1 MQGGPAI
8 ALLLTG
14 ALGGIATSLVW
25 PRFGKR
31 RHPNELQSAP
41 LSEHERY
48 RSIAELSSDMIV
60 AIGVD
65 RRRHYVS
72 PASKQILGFEPEE
85 MIGENPLSG
94 IHPDDRAHV
103 TAVSEGLL
111 HGAKKNLTRY
121 RHMHK
126 AGHYVWLEASF
137 HVVPDP
143 TNGEPAEFVGLV
155 RDISDREQGRLE
167 AEASLAHRRE
177 SHRLLKMAETIAKVG
192 HWRLDLVGDA
202 LFWSDEVYR
211 IHGVPR
217 SYEPALAKA
226 MEFYHPDDEGQ
237 IKAAVE
243 HSIESGADLE
253 FEARIVRADGSVRH
267 VISEGQA
274 ELTDQGQVVGL
285 FGVFKDVTDDVMAK
299 RELREALDRAE
310 QATHAKSAFLANMSH
325 EIRTP
330 MNGVL
335 GFAKLLSEAGL
346 PEAQRQQA
354 KMILESGNNMMRLLN
369 DILDLSKIEAGRIT
383 MMEDPVDL
391 RHVIGRSIELF
402 ASTAQEKG
410 LQLQCRIG
418 EDLPRWIRGDKLRL
432 RQIIG
437 NLLSNAV
444 KFSQA
449 GMITV
454 SADIILDGDL
464 PRLEL
469 KVRDSGIGIDQSA
482 HETIFE
488 GFAQANSAI
497 HQQFGGTGLG
507 LPISRELARL
517 MGGDLTV
524 ESQLGEGSVFTLS
537 IPIYEANEDESDIA
551 EILFPTRKSLAGRV
565 LVAEDNE
572 INQKLLSAML
582 QKVGV
587 AFEIVSD
594 GKQAVAHVSD
604 AGERG
609 EPYDMILM
617 DIQMPVMDGYEAT
630 RELRKSGA
638 NIPIIALTA
647 NAFPEDKER
656 ALNSGMQGHLSKPV
670 SVDQLQKMLALHLP
684 SHSKS

>member
-1 MQGGPAI
+1 MQEGLAI
-8 ALLLTG
+8 AFLLAG
-14 ALGGIATSLVW
+14 VVCGIALSLAW
-25 PRFGKR
+25 LRFQKHR
-31 RHPNELQSAP
+31 RSDEQHVASSCNQ
-41 LSEHERY
+41 ERY

-72 PASKQILGFEPEE
+72 RASKRILGFEPEE

-103 TAVSEGLL
+103 TAVSESLL
-111 HGAKKNLTRY
+111 RGVKDCVTRY

-126 AGHYVWLEASF
+126 DGHYVWLEASF
-137 HVVPDP
+137 HVAFDP
-143 TNGEPAEFVGLV
+143 ISGEPREFVGLV
-155 RDISDREQGRLE
+155 RDISDREQGKLE
-167 AEASLAHRRE
+167 AEAVIAHRRE
-177 SHRLLKMAETIAKVG
+177 SHRLLEMAETIAKVG
-192 HWRLDLVGDA
+192 HWRLDLVGNA

-211 IHGVPR
+211 IHGVPEDH
-217 SYEPALAKA
+217 EPVLAEA
-226 MEFYHPDDEGQ
+226 MDFYHPEDRGQ
-237 IKAAVE
+237 IGAAVE
-243 HSIESGADLE
+243 RSIASGADLR

-274 ELTDQGQVVGL
+274 ELTNQGLVVGI
-285 FGVFKDVTDDVMAK
+285 FGVFKDVTDDVLAK

-310 QATHAKSAFLANMSH
+310 QAAGAKNAFLANMSH

-335 GFAKLLSEAGL
+335 GFAKLLAEADLSEV
-346 PEAQRQQA
+346 QRRQA
-354 KMILESGNNMMRLLN
+354 EMILESGNSMMRLLN

-402 ASTAQEKG
+402 APIAEEKG
-410 LQLQCRIG
+410 LQLQCGIND
-418 EDLPRWIRGDKLRL
+418 DLPRWIRGDKLRL

-437 NLLSNAV
+437 NLLNNAV
-444 KFSQA
+444 KFSDKGTIGVTA
-449 GMITV
+449 EISSDRKV
-454 SADIILDGDL
+454 

-482 HETIFE
+482 HERIFE

-524 ESQLGEGSVFTLS
+524 ESQIGEGSVFTLS
-537 IPIYEANEDESDIA
+537 IPVHEAIVRESDTTEVSSTA
-551 EILFPTRKSLAGRV
+551 RKSLEGRV

-572 INQKLLSAML
+572 INQLLLSAML
-582 QKVGV
+582 EKLGV
-587 AFEIVSD
+587 EFQIVTD
-594 GKQAVAHVSD
+594 GKQAVTEVAEAASKD
-604 AGERG
+604 

-617 DIQMPVMDGYEAT
+617 DIQMPEMDGYEAS
-630 RELRKSGA
+630 RELRSAGA
-638 NIPIIALTA
+638 RLPIIALTA
-647 NAFPEDKER
+647 NAFPEDRDR

-670 SVDQLQKMLALHLP
+670 SLEQLQEALGSHLP
-684 SHSKS
+684 SQSVR

>member
-1 MQGGPAI
+1 MQGGLAV
-8 ALLLTG
+8 AFLLAGVLC
-14 ALGGIATSLVW
+14 GIAVSLVW
-25 PRFGKR
+25 IRSGKR
-31 RHPNELQSAP
+31 QRPDEQHGPP
-41 LSEHERY
+41 LSDQERY

-72 PASKQILGFEPEE
+72 PSSKRILGFEPEE

-111 HGAKKNLTRY
+111 HGTGKNLTRY

-126 AGHYVWLEASF
+126 DGHYVWLEASF
-137 HVVPDP
+137 HVVRDP
-143 TNGEPAEFVGLV
+143 TSGEPSEFVGLV
-155 RDISDREQGRLE
+155 RDISDREQGKLE
-167 AEASLAHRRE
+167 AEASLAHKRE
-177 SHRLLKMAETIAKVG
+177 SHRLLEMAETIAKVG

-226 MEFYHPDDEGQ
+226 MDFYHPDDEDQ
-237 IKAAVE
+237 INAAVE
-243 HSIESGADLE
+243 RSLKTGADLR

-274 ELTDQGQVVGL
+274 ELTGQGQVVGL

-299 RELREALDRAE
+299 RELHEALERAE
-310 QATHAKSAFLANMSH
+310 QAAHAKSAFLANMSH

-335 GFAKLLSEAGL
+335 GFAKLLSQADL
-346 PEAQRQQA
+346 PEAQRKQA
-354 KMILESGNNMMRLLN
+354 ELILESGNNMMRLLN
-369 DILDLSKIEAGRIT
+369 DILDLSKIEAGRIS
-383 MMEDPVDL
+383 MMEDPVDI

-402 ASTAQEKG
+402 APIAQEKG
-410 LQLQCRIG
+410 LQLECRISD
-418 EDLPRWIRGDKLRL
+418 DLPRWIKGDKLRL

-437 NLLSNAV
+437 NLLNNAV
-444 KFSQA
+444 KFSQT
-449 GMITV
+449 GTITV
-454 SADIILDGDL
+454 SAGLISNGDVS
-464 PRLEL
+464 RLEL
-469 KVRDSGIGIDQSA
+469 KVRDCGIGIDQSA

-517 MGGDLTV
+517 MRGDLTV
-524 ESQLGEGSVFTLS
+524 ESRLGEGSVFSLS
-537 IPIYEANEDESDIA
+537 IPAHEATVQANDSA
-551 EILFPTRKSLAGRV
+551 EVPLAARKSLVGRV

-572 INQKLLSAML
+572 INQLLLSAML
-582 QKVGV
+582 EKLGV
-587 AFEIVSD
+587 EFRVVAD
-594 GKQAVAHVSD
+594 GKQTVTEIAEA
-604 AGERG
+604 AAKA
-609 EPYDMILM
+609 EPYDIILM
-617 DIQMPVMDGYEAT
+617 DIQMPEMDGYEAS
-630 RELRKSGA
+630 RALRRSGA
-638 NIPIIALTA
+638 LLPIIALTA
-647 NAFPEDKER
+647 NAFPEDKDR
-656 ALNSGMQGHLSKPV
+656 ALDAGMQGHLSKPV
-670 SVDQLQKMLALHLP
+670 SVDQLQEALSAHLP
-684 SHSKS
+684 SQSAT